1 MDVVDRPS
9 IVEGYGIADDGEGML
24 PFSWVEDQLAAAHNY
39 WVCSTRA
46 DGRPHAMPVWG
57 LWIDGAVW
65 FSTDPASLKARNLA
79 ARPEVVVHLESG
91 DEVVVVEG
99 VVSRVG
105 EAELPARFVDLYEE
119 KYSHRIDTSDPAF
132 GFYRVPP
139 DRVLAWQES
148 DFPRSATRFSR
159 SAP

>member
-57 LWIDGAVW
+57 LWVDGAVW

-91 DEVVVVEG
+91 DDVVVVEG
-99 VVSRVG
+99 VVFAGRRG
-105 EAELPARFVDLYEE
+105 
-119 KYSHRIDTSDPAF
+119 
-132 GFYRVPP
+132 
-139 DRVLAWQES
+139 
-148 DFPRSATRFSR
+148 
-159 SAP
+159 